1 MKIVDCIWEQAN
13 LGCRVTEIAV
23 DPTETIQDE
32 TLDELEEKYDYLVL
46 KCPVSCFQNYEI
58 AQKKQY
64 TFIEAQISVQKNWKD
79 WIFNPQDA
87 RMAKN
92 FSAVEITSTTE
103 LEEILSKIDESMYT
117 TDRIC
122 LDPAFGPAFSANR
135 YRNWTRSAFE
145 QGAILQKY
153 FFRDKEIGYGVAKL
167 EGQILHGLIGGIYSR
182 SGIGLGFIVP
192 IGVRF
197 IENRSIE
204 WFKTKIS
211 ANNTPVLRL
220 YNHFNFEIT
229 DVEYVFI
236 KHIKH

>member
-13 LGCRVTEIAV
+13 LGCRVAEISTEPNEI
-23 DPTETIQDE
+23 ILSNS
-32 TLDELEEKYDYLVL
+32 LDELEKEFDYLVL
-46 KCPVSCFQNYEI
+46 KCPIACYHNYEI
-58 AQKKQY
+58 ATKKQY
-64 TFIEAQISVQKNWKD
+64 TFIEAQLSIQKKWKD

-87 RMAKN
+87 RTAKY

-103 LEEILSKIDESMYT
+103 LEEILNKIDDRMYT

-135 YRNWTRSAFE
+135 YRNWTRTAFE

-153 FFRDKEIGYGVAKL
+153 YFRDKEIGYGVAKL
-167 EGQILHGLIGGIYSR
+167 ENQVLHGLIGGVYGGI
-182 SGIGLGFIVP
+182 GIGLGFIVP

-197 IENRSIE
+197 IENRNIE

-211 ANNTPVLRL
+211 ANNAPVLRL

-229 DVEYVFI
+229 DIEYVFV
-236 KHIKH
+236 KHIQR